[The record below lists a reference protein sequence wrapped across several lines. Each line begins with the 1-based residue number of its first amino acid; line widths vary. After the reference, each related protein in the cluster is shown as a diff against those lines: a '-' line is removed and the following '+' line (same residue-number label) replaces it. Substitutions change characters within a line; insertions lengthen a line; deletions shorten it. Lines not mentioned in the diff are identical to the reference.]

1 MKDSRF
7 IELLNLYVDHQISVA
22 DAALLEAEIQ
32 RNPARRKVYRQY
44 CQMQKACVML
54 ADNFRTEAPAGG
66 KLAGLSPQRRRFAPI
81 AYAVGALAAAA
92 SVAFVLTTRPDVD
105 SGAAPAVAVADT
117 TATVQVAS
125 EATPAPPASEPVVL
139 PARVPLQPAFDGSL
153 KSPAAINF
161 ASNEANAM
169 PLAWIKNV
177 QLQRVPVD
185 ELRFETHQTLQPQEL
200 MFRNSPRTFQGQT
213 ELTAWRFM
221 K

>member
-66 KLAGLSPQRRRFAPI
+66 KLAGLSPQRRRFAPM
-81 AYAVGALAAAA
+81 AYALGAVAAAA
-92 SVAFVLTTRPDVD
+92 IVAFVLTTRTAVD
-105 SGAAPAVAVADT
+105 SRDLTVAADTAPA
-117 TATVQVAS
+117 VQVAS
-125 EATPAPPASEPVVL
+125 QASPEVPASEPVVL

-153 KSPAAINF
+153 KSPAAISF
-161 ASNEANAM
+161 ASNDANAM